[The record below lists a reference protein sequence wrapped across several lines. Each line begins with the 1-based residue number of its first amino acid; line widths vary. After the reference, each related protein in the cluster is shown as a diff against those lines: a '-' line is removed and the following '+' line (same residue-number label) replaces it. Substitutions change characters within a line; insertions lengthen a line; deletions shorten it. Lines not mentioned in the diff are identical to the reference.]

1 MEQEITMKELIA
13 LMNDKDGD
21 FIIHVKFG
29 EEAGAD
35 EGKAESTE
43 ERIRSFC
50 FSGTHLGC
58 TIRAKY

>member
-29 EEAGAD
+29 EEADAD
-35 EGKAESTE
+35 AGNAESTE
-43 ERIRSFC
+43 SGIR
-50 FSGTHLGC
+50 T
-58 TIRAKY
+58 